1 MYKVVLIRHG
11 ESLWNKENRFSG
23 WVDVDLSE
31 KGVEEAHNAGKNL
44 LLEKYVF
51 DLAYTSFL
59 KRASRTLDIV
69 LEEMNMMN
77 IPIIRS
83 WKLNERHYGS
93 LQGLNKSEIATKYG
107 EAQVK
112 MWRRGY
118 DVAIPPLSKED
129 PMYPGNDP
137 LYKDLKSEEIPLSEN
152 LKMVVERVVLY
163 WNDEIVP
170 NIKVGKNI
178 IIAASGNSLRAL
190 IKHLENLSAE
200 EIVEINVPT
209 AIPLV
214 YELDSDLK
222 VIKKYYLASEEQL
235 KKALETVANQGK
247 VKA

>member
-11 ESLWNKENRFSG
+11 ESLWNKENRFAG

-31 KGVEEAHNAGKNL
+31 KGIEEAHNAGKK
-44 LLEKYVF
+44 LLEENYSF

-59 KRASRTLDIV
+59 KRANKTLDIV
-69 LEEMNMMN
+69 LEEMNIKN
-77 IPIIRS
+77 IPVIRS

-93 LQGLNKSEIATKYG
+93 LQGLNKSEMAKKYG
-107 EAQVK
+107 EEQVK

-137 LYKDLKSEEIPLSEN
+137 MYKDMKQDEIPLSEN
-152 LKMVVERVVLY
+152 LKMVVERVVPY
-163 WNDEIVP
+163 WDNEIAP
-170 NIKVGKNI
+170 KIKSGKKI

-190 IKHLENLSAE
+190 IKYLENLSPE

-214 YELDSDLK
+214 YELDNQLK
-222 VIKKYYLASEEQL
+222 VTKKYYLASEDQL
-235 KKALETVANQGK
+235 KNALETVTNQGK
-247 VKA
+247 AK

>member
-1 MYKVVLIRHG
+1 MYKVILIRHG
-11 ESLWNKENRFSG
+11 ESLWNKENRFAG

-31 KGVEEAHNAGKNL
+31 KGIEEAHNAGKK
-44 LLEKYVF
+44 LLEEDYVF

-59 KRASRTLDIV
+59 KRASKTLDIV
-69 LEEMNMMN
+69 LGEMNLKE

-93 LQGLNKSEIATKYG
+93 LQGLNKSEMATKYG
-107 EAQVK
+107 EEQVK

-118 DVAIPPLSKED
+118 DVVIPPLSKED

-137 LYKDLKSEEIPLSEN
+137 LYKDIEKSELPLSEN
-152 LKMVVERVVLY
+152 LKMVVERVVPY
-163 WNDEIVP
+163 WNNEIVP
-170 NIKVGKNI
+170 NIKSGKKI

-190 IKHLENLSAE
+190 IKHLEKLSAE

-214 YELDSDLK
+214 YELNDNLE

-235 KKALETVANQGK
+235 KQALDTVANQGK